1 MADQKFTP
9 GPWEWEHLSDE
20 YGPWALIGGNDEDVL
35 RHFWLQGSS
44 SGMDI
49 GEANARLIAKSPEM
63 YEALKAFR
71 SEYPTILTETEEEWR
86 ACNYCNHSYP
96 PGKDKHNEGCPWGT
110 AQALLRN
117 IDHDTPPS

>member
-1 MADQKFTP
+1 MI
-9 GPWEWEHLSDE
+9 E
-20 YGPWALIGGNDEDVL
+20 YEDKICGCTARPL
-35 RHFWLQGSS
+35 YPL
-44 SGMDI
+44 DI
-49 GEANARLIAKSPEM
+49 EFCPLHAKAKEM
-63 YEALKAFR
+63 LEALKAFR